1 MIINNKILLSTRVE
15 FLYGHLQII
24 KFSAMSFGIYGQIL
38 TIFSPNCPRLD
49 IKMIFLQKNTSMS
62 LSSFKTSRLSV
73 LPSDYN
79 VTYQMI
85 TRSPSPSALPLHLH
99 SAVSHVSPASL
110 SSPSSPSCTFLF
122 YPWSPGSKI
131 TFSQSPRKLITLPFV
146 NTHYLCRYQTW
157 QCPLRDWTLQG
168 QGSVLIHLYMLPLT

>member
-62 LSSFKTSRLSV
+62 LSSFKTSRLS
-73 LPSDYN
+73 LLASDYN

-85 TRSPSPSALPLHLH
+85 TRSPSPISPSYSSPFRCLSCIPSLVVLPLL
-99 SAVSHVSPASL
+99 
-110 SSPSSPSCTFLF
+110 
-122 YPWSPGSKI
+122 
-131 TFSQSPRKLITLPFV
+131 
-146 NTHYLCRYQTW
+146 
-157 QCPLRDWTLQG
+157 
-168 QGSVLIHLYMLPLT
+168 SVLHIPFLSMKPWFKNHLLSVP